1 MLFDLDND
9 PLEQHEVSRSNPT
22 VVASLMAKL
31 QAFNATNIPQE
42 NAPVDPRSSP
52 SHFGNVWTP
61 WEGNPDPSQCA
72 SPPLPPPP
80 ACEDDGVPKKC
91 IGSVDGL
98 ALNASTGCS
107 LSGWVA
113 TADPQY
119 GGPSMLVQ
127 LTVDKATVGN
137 PVIGSVHRTIA
148 GDHGFILEFPCELT
162 TGPHKHSFAAVAK
175 LNASSSATYLVGKKC
190 TLSGKHVP
198 C

>member
-1 MLFDLDND
+1 MLFDLEAD

-42 NAPVDPRSSP
+42 NAGIDPRSSP

-61 WEGNPDPSQCA
+61 WEGDPDPSKCA

-80 ACEDDGVPKKC
+80 ACVDGGVSKPC
-91 IGSVDGL
+91 SGSVDSL
-98 ALNASTGCS
+98 VLNASTGCS
-107 LSGWVA
+107 ISGWVA
-113 TADPQY
+113 ASGY

-127 LTVDKATVGN
+127 LVVDKVAVGK
-137 PVIGSVHRTIA
+137 PVIGSIHRTIA
-148 GDHGFILEFPCELT
+148 GDHGFKLDFPCELAA
-162 TGPHKHSFAAVAK
+162 GPHRHTFEAVAK
-175 LNASSSATYLVGKKC
+175 LNVSSTTTYVVGEKC
-190 TLSGKHVP
+190 SLSSRPVA